1 MKAYIDIGKRILDEG
16 VWLENARTGQKTLA
30 IVGATF
36 EHDLSDG
43 TVPVVTTKK
52 LFWKSAIA
60 EMLGYIRGYDSAAQF
75 RELGCNTWN
84 ANANDNQAW
93 LDNPYRKGEDD
104 MGMCYGVIG
113 RAFPGV
119 EDDEPFD
126 QYQKIH

>member
-16 VWLENARTGQKTLA
+16 VWLSNARTGQKTLA
-30 IVGATF
+30 IIGATF

-75 RELGCNTWN
+75 REIGCNTWN

-93 LDNPYRKGEDD
+93 LDCHWHWHSKYYNQ
-104 MGMCYGVIG
+104 
-113 RAFPGV
+113 FP
-119 EDDEPFD
+119 
-126 QYQKIH
+126 